1 MVMLAASVSLRFF
14 RFGGVQKMVLSG
26 ISAGFLLFVLS
37 KITEDMSKSELLS
50 PVMAAWIPVLVGS
63 LTGFVVVP
71 GGWVSDVSGD
81 LPPRLPCPVRAAQR
95 SAVALLLCIASCV
108 LTAERSLAQDAIRNL
123 LTFPKRPVQPKPP
136 TPASDG
142 PMLVQASEIRYDYS
156 NNTVSAAGSVQA
168 YYRGATI
175 EADELI
181 YDQKSKRLRAQGNVR
196 LTEPDGKI
204 TYGQLIDLSDDYR
217 DGFVDSLRLETVD
230 DTRFAAARADRTS
243 GNYTVLQNGVYTA
256 CLPCQ
261 DDPKKPPLWEV
272 RAARI
277 IHDQGE
283 KMLYFEDARI
293 EFFGMPLAYVPFMS
307 APDPTVKRKS
317 GFLFPNITYASQ
329 YGVGITIPYF
339 WALAPELRSDS
350 LHHFDHHARPAV
362 RGRLAPTPNRGLVLD

>member
-1 MVMLAASVSLRFF
+1 MTYRTGRFCRRGF
-14 RFGGVQKMVLSG
+14 RG
-26 ISAGFLLFVLS
+26 
-37 KITEDMSKSELLS
+37 
-50 PVMAAWIPVLVGS
+50 
-63 LTGFVVVP
+63 
-71 GGWVSDVSGD
+71 
-81 LPPRLPCPVRAAQR
+81 PVRAGATLC
-95 SAVALLLCIASCV
+95 VALLLCLASCV
-108 LTAERSLAQDAIRNL
+108 LIAERSLAQDAVRNL
-123 LTFPKRPVQPKPP
+123 LTFPKRPAQPKPP
-136 TPASDG
+136 APASDG
-142 PMLVQASEIRYDYS
+142 PMLVQASEIKYDYT
-156 NNTVSAAGSVQA
+156 NNTVSAVGSVQA

-204 TYGQLIDLSDDYR
+204 TYGQLIDLTDDYR

-230 DTRFAAARADRTS
+230 DTRFAAARADRTT

-293 EFFGMPLAYVPFMS
+293 EFFGVPLGYVPFMS

-317 GFLFPNITYASQ
+317 GFLFPTHNLRPRNTGLRHQNSLFLGA
-329 YGVGITIPYF
+329 G
-339 WALAPELRSDS
+339 AEL
-350 LHHFDHHARPAV
+350 
-362 RGRLAPTPNRGLVLD
+362 